1 MENSGR
7 LDSKLW
13 NRDNTLRQE
22 GKGGENPPS
31 QGNKGETQTL
41 SEASFQIHGPRL
53 FNSLPKSV
61 RSTTNVTVEEFKSS
75 LDKFLEKLPD
85 EPKVGNY
92 VPSACN
98 ILTANPTNSIIDL
111 AKTVRARRPG

>member
-1 MENSGR
+1 LTPNCGIETTHSDRRGR
-7 LDSKLW
+7 EVKIPPFKGI
-13 NRDNTLRQE
+13 RVQIQTLR
-22 GKGGENPPS
+22 
-31 QGNKGETQTL
+31 
-41 SEASFQIHGPRL
+41 EASFQVHGPRL

-61 RSTTNVTVEEFKSS
+61 RSTTNVTEEEFKSS

-98 ILTANPTNSIIDL
+98 IQTASPSKSIIDL
-111 AKTVRARRPG
+111 AKTMRARRPG

>member
-1 MENSGR
+1 MKIPPVKGIR
-7 LDSKLW
+7 GKIQ
-13 NRDNTLRQE
+13 TLR
-22 GKGGENPPS
+22 
-31 QGNKGETQTL
+31 
-41 SEASFQIHGPRL
+41 EASFQIHGPRI
-53 FNSLPKSV
+53 FDSLPKSV

-98 ILTANPTNSIIDL
+98 ILTASPTNSIIDL

>member
-1 MENSGR
+1 MKIPQIRGT
-7 LDSKLW
+7 KGKIQ
-13 NRDNTLRQE
+13 TLR
-22 GKGGENPPS
+22 
-31 QGNKGETQTL
+31 
-41 SEASFQIHGPRL
+41 EASFQVHGPRL

-61 RSTTNVTVEEFKSS
+61 RRITNVTVEEFKSS
-75 LDKFLEKLPD
+75 LDKLLELLPD

-98 ILTANPTNSIIDL
+98 ILTASPTNSIVDL